1 MLTYWPRRRI
11 ASMVPSINSLRRST
25 LCWCHRRFR
34 PSVFVVPAGMCCATI
49 AGPIRSIISIVR
61 LNSEDFP
68 PGPQTTALC
77 PGRGN
82 CYLGKTGRLS
92 HSSGV
97 RHRHRVATSI
107 ADDGV
112 MAVGLNGGPT
122 PGPKHRADPQRPPT
136 ALTDPATLPSGA
148 PTKPASLAESF
159 AGADPQ
165 ADAERRQGLRR
176 MKVVALS
183 FLIGATGVFLG
194 CRWAQ
199 AAGFTAAWVGYVGAA
214 GEAGMVGA
222 LADWFAVTA
231 LFKHPLG
238 IPIPHTAIIKRKKDQ
253 LGEGLGTFV
262 RETFLSREVVGTKSR
277 DAQIPSRLGKWLS
290 DTSHAE
296 RVAAESA
303 TVLRVVVELLRDD
316 DVQHVI
322 DRMIVRRLADRAF
335 QWSLNAGEVIQ
346 RVIERD
352 SPTWSPR
359 FIDHLVG
366 DRIHRELMDFTDK
379 VRRNP
384 EHELR
389 RSATRFL
396 FEFADDLQHDDTTIA
411 RAEAVKEQLMS
422 REEVTNAAATA
433 WTTLKRLVLEGV
445 DDPSS
450 ALRTRITDA
459 VVSIGESLRD
469 DAELRDKVDNW
480 IVRGAEHLVGQYG
493 VEITAIITDT
503 IERWDAE
510 EASRRIEL
518 HVDRDLQ
525 FIRINGT
532 VVGSLAGLIIYGL
545 AQLLF

>member
-1 MLTYWPRRRI
+1 
-11 ASMVPSINSLRRST
+11 V
-25 LCWCHRRFR
+25 
-34 PSVFVVPAGMCCATI
+34 
-49 AGPIRSIISIVR
+49 
-61 LNSEDFP
+61 
-68 PGPQTTALC
+68 
-77 PGRGN
+77 
-82 CYLGKTGRLS
+82 
-92 HSSGV
+92 
-97 RHRHRVATSI
+97 
-107 ADDGV
+107 
-112 MAVGLNGGPT
+112 AVGLNGRPAS
-122 PGPKHRADPQRPPT
+122 GPKHRADPQRPVAARADLAPLPPGDPT
-136 ALTDPATLPSGA
+136 R
-148 PTKPASLAESF
+148 PASFAESF

-165 ADAERRQGLRR
+165 ADAERQRALRR

-183 FLIGATGVFLG
+183 FLVGATAVFLG

-199 AAGFTAAWVGYVGAA
+199 AGGMTAAWIGYLGAA

-262 RETFLSREVVGTKSR
+262 RENFLSPEVVGTKIR

-290 DTSHAE
+290 DQPHAE

-303 TVLRVVVELLRDD
+303 IVLKVLVELLRDE
-316 DVQHVI
+316 DVQQVI
-322 DRMIVRRLADRAF
+322 DRMIVRRIAEPQWGPPVGRVLSTLLAENRQEALIQLLADRAF

-396 FEFADDLQHDDTTIA
+396 FEFADDLQNDNATIA

-422 REEVTNAAATA
+422 REEVTNAAGTA
-433 WTTLKRLVLEGV
+433 WKTLKRLVLEGV

-450 ALRTRITDA
+450 ALRTRIADA
-459 VVSIGESLRD
+459 VVQIGESLRD

-480 IVRGAEHLVGQYG
+480 IVRGAEHLVAQYG
-493 VEITAIITDT
+493 VEITAIITET

-518 HVDRDLQ
+518 HVGRDLQ

-532 VVGSLAGLIIYGL
+532 VVGSLAGLIIYAI
-545 AQLLF
+545 AQFLF

>member
-1 MLTYWPRRRI
+1 
-11 ASMVPSINSLRRST
+11 
-25 LCWCHRRFR
+25 
-34 PSVFVVPAGMCCATI
+34 
-49 AGPIRSIISIVR
+49 
-61 LNSEDFP
+61 
-68 PGPQTTALC
+68 
-77 PGRGN
+77 
-82 CYLGKTGRLS
+82 
-92 HSSGV
+92 
-97 RHRHRVATSI
+97 
-107 ADDGV
+107 
-112 MAVGLNGGPT
+112 
-122 PGPKHRADPQRPPT
+122 
-136 ALTDPATLPSGA
+136 
-148 PTKPASLAESF
+148 
-159 AGADPQ
+159 
-165 ADAERRQGLRR
+165 
-176 MKVVALS
+176 MKIVALG
-183 FLIGATGVFLG
+183 FLVGATAMFLG

-199 AAGFTAAWVGYVGAA
+199 AGGGAPTWVGYLGAA

-231 LFKHPLG
+231 LFTHPLG

-253 LGEGLGTFV
+253 LGESLGTFV
-262 RETFLSREVVGTKSR
+262 RENFLSPEVVEHQAARRGDSGP
-277 DAQIPSRLGKWLS
+277 AGQMAVG
-290 DTSHAE
+290 TSHAE

-303 TVLRVVVELLRDD
+303 TVLRVVVELLRDE
-316 DVQHVI
+316 DVQLVI
-322 DRMIVRRLADRAF
+322 DRMIVRRIAEPQWGPPVGRVLSTLLAENRQEALIQLLADRAF

-396 FEFADDLQHDDTTIA
+396 FEFADDLQNDDATIA
-411 RAEAVKEQLMS
+411 RAEAVKDQLMS

-433 WTTLKRLVLEGV
+433 WKTLKRLVLEGV

-450 ALRTRITDA
+450 ALRTRIADA
-459 VVSIGESLRD
+459 VVRIGESLRD

-480 IVRGAEHLVGQYG
+480 IVRGAEHLVAQYG

-518 HVDRDLQ
+518 HVGRDLQ

-532 VVGSLAGLIIYGL
+532 VVGSLAGLAIYAV

>member
-1 MLTYWPRRRI
+1 
-11 ASMVPSINSLRRST
+11 
-25 LCWCHRRFR
+25 
-34 PSVFVVPAGMCCATI
+34 
-49 AGPIRSIISIVR
+49 
-61 LNSEDFP
+61 
-68 PGPQTTALC
+68 
-77 PGRGN
+77 
-82 CYLGKTGRLS
+82 
-92 HSSGV
+92 
-97 RHRHRVATSI
+97 
-107 ADDGV
+107 
-112 MAVGLNGGPT
+112 
-122 PGPKHRADPQRPPT
+122 
-136 ALTDPATLPSGA
+136 
-148 PTKPASLAESF
+148 
-159 AGADPQ
+159 
-165 ADAERRQGLRR
+165 

-183 FLIGATGVFLG
+183 FLVGASVVFLG

-199 AAGFTAAWVGYVGAA
+199 AGGTAAAWVGYVRAA
-214 GEAGMVGA
+214 AEAGMVGA

-238 IPIPHTAIIKRKKDQ
+238 IPIRHTAIIKRKKDQ

-262 RETFLSREVVGTKSR
+262 RENFLSPPIVESKLR

-290 DTSHAE
+290 QIEHAQ
-296 RVAAESA
+296 RVAAETA
-303 TVLRVVVELLRDD
+303 TVLRVLVELPRDD

-322 DRMIVRRLADRAF
+322 DRTIMKRVAEPQWGPPAGRLLATLLAENRQEALLQLLADRAF
-335 QWSLNAGEVIQ
+335 HWSLNAGEVIQ
-346 RVIERD
+346 RVVERD
-352 SPTWSPR
+352 SPSWSPR

-384 EHELR
+384 NHELR

-396 FEFADDLQHDDTTIA
+396 FDFADDLQHDPATIA
-411 RAEAVKEQLMS
+411 RAEAVKEQLMA
-422 REEVTNAAATA
+422 RDEITNAAATA
-433 WTTLKRLVLEGV
+433 WKTLKRLVLEGV

-450 ALRTRITDA
+450 ALRTRITDT
-459 VVSIGESLRD
+459 VIRIGESLRD

-480 IVRGAEHLVGQYG
+480 IVRAAQHLVSGYG

-518 HVDRDLQ
+518 HVGRDLQ

-532 VVGSLAGLIIYGL
+532 VVGALAGLAIYTV